1 MYSKLI
7 CDSLKQQFNSQTF
20 VYNKGK
26 VKKAIIVEDF
36 ELIADIWKTI
46 LEDIGFTEIEII
58 RHADEVESKVLE
70 ILPDIILMDINLPG
84 AKNGIELTESL
95 INQNDTLKVMILTI
109 HTDPSYVQNAIKVGA
124 KGFMT
129 KNSSITEIKKGISEI
144 LSGKIYLCEEVR

>member
-1 MYSKLI
+1 M
-7 CDSLKQQFNSQTF
+7 
-20 VYNKGK
+20 
-26 VKKAIIVEDF
+26 KKAIIVEDF

-84 AKNGIELTESL
+84 SKNGIELTESL
-95 INQNDTLKVMILTI
+95 IKQNDSLKVMILTI
-109 HTDPSYVQNAIKVGA
+109 HTDPSYVQNAIKFGA

-129 KNSSITEIKKGISEI
+129 KNSSISDLNFEI
-144 LSGKIYLCEEVR
+144 LLVLKNQ

>member
-1 MYSKLI
+1 MNSKLI

-20 VYNKGK
+20 VYKIEK

-70 ILPDIILMDINLPG
+70 IIPDIILMDINLPG

-95 INQNDTLKVMILTI
+95 IKQNDSLKVMILTI

-129 KNSSITEIKKGISEI
+129 KNSSISEIKKGISEI

>member
-1 MYSKLI
+1 ML
-7 CDSLKQQFNSQTF
+7 DSLKQQFNSQTF

-58 RHADEVESKVLE
+58 RHADEVELKVLE

-84 AKNGIELTESL
+84 SKNGIELTESL
-95 INQNDTLKVMILTI
+95 INENDTLKVMILTI

-144 LSGKIYLCEEVR
+144 LNGKIYLCEEVR

>member
-1 MYSKLI
+1 LNSKLI

-20 VYNKGK
+20 VYKIEK

-70 ILPDIILMDINLPG
+70 IIPDIILMDINLPG

-95 INQNDTLKVMILTI
+95 IKQNDSLKVMILTI

-129 KNSSITEIKKGISEI
+129 KNSSISEIKKGISEI

>member
-1 MYSKLI
+1 
-7 CDSLKQQFNSQTF
+7 
-20 VYNKGK
+20 

-36 ELIADIWKTI
+36 ELIADIWKNI
-46 LEDIGFTEIEII
+46 LEEIGFNEIEII

-70 ILPDIILMDINLPG
+70 IIPDIILMDINLPG

-95 INQNDTLKVMILTI
+95 IKQNDSLKVMILTI

-129 KNSSITEIKKGISEI
+129 KNSSISEIKKGISEI

>member
-1 MYSKLI
+1 ML
-7 CDSLKQQFNSQTF
+7 DSLKQQFNSQTF